1 MRPPLYPDHGGS
13 AAWPQS
19 SSCSS
24 SSQGLHRPLRCR
36 PPPISGSS
44 VGPNPTYYHAVY
56 DVRVEQYKDVPFTG
70 GGGGGY
76 GVRSGRG
83 SLSLVTGG
91 NTDPTD
97 PTAPLIRRRGGVVDH
112 RDVIMAHQA
121 HKLHNTPQARRKQ
134 WE

>member
-1 MRPPLYPDHGGS
+1 MLSPLCQDHGGS
-13 AAWPQS
+13 VSWPQT

-24 SSQGLHRPLRCR
+24 SPQGLHRPLRCH

-56 DVRVEQYKDVPFTG
+56 DVRVEQYREVPFIG
-70 GGGGGY
+70 GGCSY
-76 GVRSGRG
+76 GVHTRRS
-83 SLSLVTGG
+83 SMALVTGG
-91 NTDPTD
+91 ADSTVP
-97 PTAPLIRRRGGVVDH
+97 PVRRRGGLVDH
-112 RDVIMAHQA
+112 RDVILAHQA